1 MNKTYLE
8 LACEIVTAMINK
20 GQLYA
25 VPEKSDTWKEKNRKN
40 IHTVGWAI
48 AEMYNEVK
56 NAPTLAMKI
65 KKPQVVKSNIK
76 IVKQ

>member
-25 VPEKSDTWKEKNRKN
+25 VPDKTDTWQTKNRKN
-40 IHTVGWAI
+40 LHTVGWAI
-48 AEMYNEVK
+48 AEMYNEVR
-56 NAPTLAMKI
+56 NAPDKSKSLN
-65 KKPQVVKSNIK
+65 KPEVKKSNVRP
-76 IVKQ
+76 VK

>member
-25 VPEKSDTWKEKNRKN
+25 VAGKDDTWQTKNRKN
-40 IHTVGWAI
+40 LHTVGWAV
-48 AEMYNEVK
+48 AEMYNEIK
-56 NAPTLAMKI
+56 NAPEVSKKL
-65 KKPQVVKSNIK
+65 KKPVESRSNIK
-76 IVKQ
+76 IVK